1 MNKQFID
8 AVIKT
13 YKSHL
18 IGIHIDK
25 AGRVSYRLTWNDVH
39 LIMLNYNNQDIT
51 TRYQQDDDRDN
62 LFDKLLKENR
72 KEIKKA
78 LMSV

>member
-1 MNKQFID
+1 MNKQFVD
-8 AVIKT
+8 AVLKT

-18 IGIHIDK
+18 IGIHIDRS
-25 AGRVSYRLTWNDVH
+25 GRVYYRLTWNDSH

-51 TRYQQDDDRDN
+51 TPYQKDDVRDN
-62 LFDKLLKENR
+62 LFDQLLKENR
-72 KEIKKA
+72 KEIKKM